1 MADDPGPR
9 HRIRPGENGEVKRHS
24 DPTNVA
30 LYDEHADWYEEYVTS
45 GGAREYSARVAAM
58 VTDLL
63 GPGRG
68 VCLDVCCG
76 TGVRAAT
83 LRERGW
89 HPVGVDLSANQLGHA
104 AGRLPV
110 AHGDAIALPIATG
123 SVDGA
128 VCVLGHTDVPDY
140 AAVVREAVRTL
151 RPGGTFVHIG
161 VHPCFCGHH
170 ADWSDR
176 QRVVL
181 TPGYNT
187 PEHSFTTWSPDG
199 VRARVGA
206 WHLPLDGLMNAI
218 LGAGLR
224 ITKVTEAG
232 PGELPDLLGIAA
244 IHPAD

>member
-1 MADDPGPR
+1 M
-9 HRIRPGENGEVKRHS
+9 NGHS
-24 DPTNVA
+24 KGQLNPPATRSNVA
-30 LYDEHADWYEEYVTS
+30 LYDKYADWYEEFVTS
-45 GGAREYSARVAAM
+45 GGARDYSARVATV
-58 VTDLL
+58 VTQLL
-63 GPGRG
+63 GPGHG

-83 LRERGW
+83 VQGLGW
-89 HPVGVDLSANQLGHA
+89 HPIGVDLSPNQLGYA
-104 AGRLPV
+104 AKRLPV
-110 AHGDAIALPIATG
+110 ANGDATALPIATD
-123 SVDGA
+123 SVDAA

-161 VHPCFCGHH
+161 VHPCFCGYH

-176 QRVVL
+176 QRILL

-187 PEHSFTTWSPDG
+187 PTRSFTTWSPDG

-206 WHLPLDGLMNAI
+206 WHLPLGGLMTAI

-224 ITKVTEAG
+224 ITSLIEAG
-232 PGELPDLLGIAA
+232 PAELPDLLGIAA
-244 IHPAD
+244 VLPAD